1 MKKLIAIALIIAVLA
16 LIAGCQQKVS
26 TTTSA
31 QTNTDTDVSSME
43 KDIAE
48 IDAIEDDTGLSDLDS
63 LEQDL
68 GTI

>member
-26 TTTSA
+26 TTSV